1 MNKRQFKFM
10 NVGDAQDLVF
20 TEVCRVLEMTTGPA
34 RYQFDGVRLSIRTRD
49 GAPRS
54 YALEPPSNWKDLVYA
69 LDIMESIFD
78 YEGWTRAIQR
88 DDGVIFLVD
97 LVYVQRG
104 AVQVVL

>member
-1 MNKRQFKFM
+1 MSKQQFKFM
-10 NVGDAQDLVF
+10 NAGDAQDLVY
-20 TEVCRVLEMTTGPA
+20 G
-34 RYQFDGVRLSIRTRD
+34 
-49 GAPRS
+49 
-54 YALEPPSNWKDLVYA
+54 

-97 LVYVQRG
+97 LGYVQRG